1 MLIVPEIHAE
11 ENKIHAKGRVVLSFK
26 FDMLKYKKV
35 FFFNGLND
43 P

>member
-1 MLIVPEIHAE
+1 
-11 ENKIHAKGRVVLSFK
+11 VVLSFK

-43 P
+43 PW